1 MLDPRGV
8 RCLRAV
14 VASLLVLLGFVVPGV
29 VAQAGPVAGA
39 SATCSDYSNQADAQ
53 RAGDTR
59 DADGDGVYCEALPC
73 PCLRPGSVPDGG
85 SPGRPRRRA
94 QTILARVTSVTDG
107 DTINVRAYRPRRR
120 GYRVRLIGIDTPETQ
135 NRVECGGADASG
147 SMRTLAPRGLRVK
160 LRTDP
165 TQETTDRFGR
175 LLAYV
180 YAGRRQLNVTQVSR
194 GWSSTYVYRGSRF
207 QQHARFRRAER
218 VARRRD
224 RGVWGACGG
233 DFHAP
238 RR

>member
-1 MLDPRGV
+1 M
-8 RCLRAV
+8 RAV
-14 VASLLVLLGFVVPGV
+14 VASLLVLVGFAVPVV

-39 SATCSDYSNQADAQ
+39 AATCSDYSNQADAQ

-73 PCLRPGSVPDGG
+73 PCLRPGDGG
-85 SPGRPRRRA
+85 SPETPRKRA

-120 GYRVRLIGIDTPETQ
+120 SYRVRLIGIDTPETQ
-135 NRVECGGADASG
+135 TRVECGGADASR
-147 SMRTLAPRGLRVK
+147 SMRALAPRGRRVK

-165 TQETTDRFGR
+165 TQDTTDRFGR

-180 YAGRRQLNVTQVSR
+180 YVGRRQLNVTQVSK

-207 QQHARFRRAER
+207 QQYARFRRAER

-233 DFHAP
+233 DFHSP
-238 RR
+238 RRR

>member
-1 MLDPRGV
+1 M
-8 RCLRAV
+8 RAV

-73 PCLRPGSVPDGG
+73 PCLRPAGDSDTP
-85 SPGRPRRRA
+85 PKRA
-94 QTILARVTSVTDG
+94 QTSLARVTSVTDG

-120 GYRVRLIGIDTPETQ
+120 SYRVRLIGIDTPETQ
-135 NRVECGGADASG
+135 NRDECGGADASR
-147 SMRTLAPRGLRVK
+147 SMRALAPRGRRVK

-165 TQETTDRFGR
+165 TQDTTDRFGR

-194 GWSSTYVYRGSRF
+194 GWSATYVYRGSRF
-207 QQHARFRRAER
+207 QQYARFTRAER

-233 DFHAP
+233 DFHSP
-238 RR
+238 RRR

>member
-1 MLDPRGV
+1 M
-8 RCLRAV
+8 RAV
-14 VASLLVLLGFVVPGV
+14 VASLLVLVGFAVPVV

-39 SATCSDYSNQADAQ
+39 AATCSDYSNQADAQ

-73 PCLRPGSVPDGG
+73 PCLRPGGG
-85 SPGRPRRRA
+85 SPDKPRKRA
-94 QTILARVTSVTDG
+94 QTILARVTSITDG

-120 GYRVRLIGIDTPETQ
+120 SYRVRLIGIDTPETQ
-135 NRVECGGADASG
+135 GRVECGGAEASR
-147 SMRTLAPRGLRVK
+147 SMRALAPRGRRVK

-165 TQETTDRFGR
+165 TQDTTDRFGR

-194 GWSSTYVYRGSRF
+194 GWSSTYVYRDSRF
-207 QQHARFRRAER
+207 QQYGRFRRAER
-218 VARRRD
+218 AARRRD

-233 DFHAP
+233 DFHSP
-238 RR
+238 HRR